1 MMKQLI
7 TVLCCYVNKGW
18 VWMQLIQVWAF
29 LAAQH
34 RGKFGSDSRLAMH
47 VRCRVSTY
55 PEMAGAVKSCVNA

>member
-1 MMKQLI
+1 
-7 TVLCCYVNKGW
+7 
-18 VWMQLIQVWAF
+18 MQLIQVWAF